1 MYESRLLGLEGDN
14 STGNGKKGEN
24 ESGIQWKNFLNV
36 IIKQIEKKESEKWQE
51 CELKLRK

>member
-36 IIKQIEKKESEKWQE
+36 IIKQIEKKSQKNG
-51 CELKLRK
+51 KNVS